1 MGEQSLYFITTISIS
16 NFISRLCNESF
27 FFYTFYL
34 LLFTISIEYM
44 HAAKKNKHI
53 AKYLSLWYVK
63 FITLTL
69 K

>member
-27 FFYTFYL
+27 LFNTFYL

-44 HAAKKNKHI
+44 HAAKKKQTHSKVLI
-53 AKYLSLWYVK
+53 VMVC
-63 FITLTL
+63 
-69 K
+69 